1 MAAISSLP
9 LLQPAQSS
17 INSLLIMM
25 QLASPSPIEAPTI
38 DAMASLPT
46 PSPPPVVAATP
57 VLLMLEAAALVMQS
71 APSQYDHHH
80 EKAEILPCLAT
91 MEMTTMNIEA
101 EIIVA
106 VSFSLPPAIMG
117 KVNMEKGLQQGGA

>member
-1 MAAISSLP
+1 
-9 LLQPAQSS
+9 
-17 INSLLIMM
+17 
-25 QLASPSPIEAPTI
+25 
-38 DAMASLPT
+38 
-46 PSPPPVVAATP
+46 
-57 VLLMLEAAALVMQS
+57 MLEAAALVMQS

-106 VSFSLPPAIMG
+106 VSLCPLPSWG
-117 KVNMEKGLQQGGA
+117 R